1 MSRPRKTAMRQLGSR
16 PDRSRRPPIVLWDM
30 PSAPVRRK
38 QYSWSVLHLSRSP
51 SMRNHIIG
59 VALLV
64 GSAWAGP
71 LRFSPDTVCEGSCSG
86 TFPPT
91 TMVKNLSK
99 DSVTIKLT
107 GELSPLSS
115 TNEVAFYW
123 KNTSDWTISA
133 DTWVQ
138 FDSAIFKTSEYLL
151 KDGSFVL
158 NSPVGLGALDTS
170 TLWSFKV
177 GHCLQCEAL
186 GSNQAT
192 QTTANLGNGEIIGLI
207 FTSSP
212 GGSDTL
218 YLKVNAWVTGAAV
231 LPRSS
236 LKPKSNSTR
245 FSIDGK
251 KTAPLSSEIQLGTDR
266 ENVNLR

>member
-1 MSRPRKTAMRQLGSR
+1 
-16 PDRSRRPPIVLWDM
+16 
-30 PSAPVRRK
+30 
-38 QYSWSVLHLSRSP
+38 
-51 SMRNHIIG
+51 MRNHIIS

-64 GSAWAGP
+64 GSVWAGP
-71 LRFSPDTVCEGSCSG
+71 LRFSPDTVCDKFCSG

-123 KNTSDWTISA
+123 KNTSDWTISG
-133 DTWVQ
+133 DTWIQ

-151 KDGSFVL
+151 KDGPIVRM
-158 NSPVGLGALDTS
+158 SPVGLGALDTS

-177 GHCLQCEAL
+177 GYCLQCAAL
-186 GSNQAT
+186 ESNQAT
-192 QTTANLGNGEIIGLI
+192 PTTANLGNGEIIGLI

-218 YLKVNAWVTGAAV
+218 YLKVNAWVTGAAI

-251 KTAPLSSEIQLGTDR
+251 KTAPLSSEIQLGTDG